1 MQLLFLKRGGELI
14 YAGPLGPKSSELI
27 KYFEVRS
34 CMFISLIICH
44 LTWSGFDSVLSYLYA
59 IKIGFCRQLKE
70 CQKSGLDIILLH
82 GCLRLL
88 LLLKRIVSEWTLQKF
103 TENQIYFCMCSIHK
117 FCLLILLLR
126 ELSLFLYSLA
136 VFFHFRLNRELVE
149 SLSKP
154 SSNSKELNFPTKYSK
169 SFFYQLLACLW
180 KQNLSYW
187 RNPQYTAVRFFY
199 TVIISLMLGTIC
211 WRFGAKRFSFKFF
224 LIFKFF

>member
-1 MQLLFLKRGGELI
+1 M
-14 YAGPLGPKSSELI
+14 
-27 KYFEVRS
+27 
-34 CMFISLIICH
+34 
-44 LTWSGFDSVLSYLYA
+44 
-59 IKIGFCRQLKE
+59 
-70 CQKSGLDIILLH
+70 
-82 GCLRLL
+82 
-88 LLLKRIVSEWTLQKF
+88 QKF
-103 TENQIYFCMCSIHK
+103 TENQIYFCTCSFHK

-126 ELSLFLYSLA
+126 ELSLFLFSLA

-149 SLSKP
+149 ILSKP
-154 SSNSKELNFPTKYSK
+154 NSNSKELNFPTKYSK

-224 LIFKFF
+224 IIFNFFLTLQLH